1 MSPWYVYIVKCADDS
16 LYTGIAK
23 DVDRRIEEHN
33 HSNLLGARYTRGRR
47 PVSLVYHET
56 LDSRSQA
63 SKRENEIKCLTRKEK
78 EALVEEIAALRSR

>member
-63 SKRENEIKCLTRKEK
+63 SKRENEIKRLSRKDK
-78 EALVEEIAALRSR
+78 ESLVDGDCHASI